1 MWDFNKLEP
10 VKVARKFIESYFPN
24 YDGALCVIANEMS
37 HLMRS
42 FKPTITK
49 NRATICEAESH

>member
-24 YDGALCVIANEMS
+24 YDGALCVLRM
-37 HLMRS
+37 
-42 FKPTITK
+42 K
-49 NRATICEAESH
+49 